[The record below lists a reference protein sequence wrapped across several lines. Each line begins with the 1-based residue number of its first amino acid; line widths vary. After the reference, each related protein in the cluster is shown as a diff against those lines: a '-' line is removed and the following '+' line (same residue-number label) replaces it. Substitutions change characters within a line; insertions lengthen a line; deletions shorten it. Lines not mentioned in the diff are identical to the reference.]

1 MTIDRKFSAKS
12 NIKVS
17 SMRHVLY
24 SIKKAS
30 LAIKDYLSKVKSLSD
45 SLTAA
50 RSLVTE
56 QEQIN
61 VILAGLPIEFES
73 IQFLAFATPM
83 SLELVTEILL
93 DSEARQLALLTDMPL
108 QANLVSQS
116 QQGRAWSRS
125 KPQCQ
130 LCGKIGH
137 LVQTCYHRFDENF
150 SGPDSSSSMTVNY
163 HHLGEAPT
171 SHCSS
176 SHYCNSCPTHSSSH
190 ALSSSVAT
198 QTWYP
203 DSGATNHITL
213 TVATLNNASPYT
225 GHSDREDS
233 VGGPHA

>member
-116 QQGRAWSRS
+116 QQG
-125 KPQCQ
+125 
-130 LCGKIGH
+130 
-137 LVQTCYHRFDENF
+137 
-150 SGPDSSSSMTVNY
+150 PDSSSSMTVNY

>member
-116 QQGRAWSRS
+116 QQ
-125 KPQCQ
+125 
-130 LCGKIGH
+130 
-137 LVQTCYHRFDENF
+137 
-150 SGPDSSSSMTVNY
+150 VNY